1 MASSGSLKYWKLALG
16 GKLGSQILDAVS
28 ATASVTGLEC
38 QAIDVRSASVFS
50 ILSGYTVPTST
61 ATDFRVDNNL
71 TGYTIQPGM
80 IYAPYGGYF
89 TDIAIISGQVA
100 YYTKGDD

>member
-1 MASSGSLKYWKLALG
+1 MGSGDLKYWKLAMG
-16 GKLGSQILDAVS
+16 GSLGSQILDAVS
-28 ATASVTGLEC
+28 ATATATGLTC
-38 QAIDVRSASVFS
+38 QAIDVREATVFS
-50 ILSGYTVPTST
+50 VLSGYTVPTST
-61 ATDFRVDNNL
+61 ATDFRVSNNL
-71 TGYTIQPGM
+71 TGYTIEPGM